1 MNGLSKISEWK
12 EEMGDS
18 LTFEL
23 HQINVRYRC
32 KDFDYWGRQND
43 PEYESQENEQATVYD
58 IDRRSWEVDRSA
70 EYIINALMGSG
81 EWSDRFRKDYDW
93 LLFDSIMMAAQ
104 GSIPNSIIEIADE
117 FVDGF
122 HNIGIIVATNTPSLT
137 VQRIQSVDERLSVEY
152 NWSRQ
157 SHRSQN

>member
-1 MNGLSKISEWK
+1 MKGLSKISEWK

-32 KDFDYWGRQND
+32 KDFDYWGDAHALGD
-43 PEYESQENEQATVYD
+43 PEYESQENEQPTVYD
-58 IDRRSWEVDRSA
+58 IDRRGWEMDKSA
-70 EYIINALMGSG
+70 EYIISALMSSS
-81 EWSDRFRKDYDW
+81 EWSDRFRKDNDW
-93 LLFDSIMMAAQ
+93 PLFDSIMMAAQ
-104 GSIPNSIIEIADE
+104 GSIPFSIIEHADE

-152 NWSRQ
+152 NWS
-157 SHRSQN
+157 QN